1 MTVTDEMVELAC
13 NTYDTYNSSHNQILL
28 RGVATAHGMK
38 AALEAALSTI
48 KPMTSR
54 DIDSMMQRGCIDD
67 TVDLVEAVEYWHGIR
82 E

>member
-1 MTVTDEMVELAC
+1 
-13 NTYDTYNSSHNQILL
+13 
-28 RGVATAHGMK
+28 MK

-48 KPMTSR
+48 KPMTAR
-54 DIDSMMQRGCIDD
+54 EIDSMMQRGCIDD

>member
-1 MTVTDEMVELAC
+1 MTVTDEMIE
-13 NTYDTYNSSHNQILL
+13 
-28 RGVATAHGMK
+28 
-38 AALEAALSTI
+38 AALPIFYKTFSDSEVKIRAILKAALSTI
-48 KPMTSR
+48 KPMTAR